1 MRALWSVDPPQQTDS
16 FLAADSSVVWTL
28 ENSPDWSER
37 LHFPNLQG
45 HRHEGASREPLF
57 VSEGESQSTGG
68 RGRGGGGWRPPAF
81 DQFASYSF
89 AEVFFFHANGKSS
102 NKCAEIRLFGI
113 CPNRWC
119 FLTWERSQP
128 RTCLKSAPPPQSPP
142 THLSESQSGEQH
154 TQRPGVD
161 GALSVPEFPTRQGLC
176 TFARVHIDSQLRD

>member
-1 MRALWSVDPPQQTDS
+1 MRALWSADPPQQTDS

-68 RGRGGGGWRPPAF
+68 ENRAGAGRGRGRPPAF

-89 AEVFFFHANGKSS
+89 AEVFFFMQMGNLQTSVRKYVSY
-102 NKCAEIRLFGI
+102 I

-128 RTCLKSAPPPQSPP
+128 RTCLKSLANPPPHHPSHPP
-142 THLSESQSGEQH
+142 LRVVNSTLNVQVWTVPFLSQSF
-154 TQRPGVD
+154 RPVRG
-161 GALSVPEFPTRQGLC
+161 
-176 TFARVHIDSQLRD
+176 FARSPKSILTPN